1 MDCIAELLGS
11 RTRHGHLVSVL
22 VHRRCNRTP
31 PRLAADGFYEKATGG
46 KFDWRGFQPVGG
58 SGQPRVADR
67 DDLHR
72 RGDRRGLG
80 FMIQS
85 AAQFLNTDIVVLG
98 IGVIALVAFAMEAGL
113 RALQRRWVPW
123 QGRA

>member
-1 MDCIAELLGS
+1 MDCIAEILGS
-11 RTRHGHLVSVL
+11 PG
-22 VHRRCNRTP
+22 
-31 PRLAADGFYEKATGG
+31 RL
-46 KFDWRGFQPVGG
+46 RG
-58 SGQPRVADR
+58 RADR
-67 DDLHR
+67 LCGLEPA
-72 RGDRRGLG
+72 RGRGQSRTADTRGLG

-98 IGVIALVAFAMEAGL
+98 ILVIALVAFAMEAGL